1 MRGAKN
7 LRPTQKKKERKKE
20 REKERKEKKARTKK
34 NQINMTAISVEDWQ
48 ENGLLF

>member
-7 LRPTQKKKERKKE
+7 LRPTQKEKKKRKKGE
-20 REKERKEKKARTKK
+20 ESKDKK

-48 ENGLLF
+48 ENGLF

>member
-7 LRPTQKKKERKKE
+7 LRPTQKGKKKKERKKGE
-20 REKERKEKKARTKK
+20 ESKDKK

>member
-7 LRPTQKKKERKKE
+7 LRPTQKEKKKERKKGE
-20 REKERKEKKARTKK
+20 ESKDKK
-34 NQINMTAISVEDWQ
+34 NQINMTAISGEDWQ

>member
-7 LRPTQKKKERKKE
+7 LRPTQKKKKKKRKKGE
-20 REKERKEKKARTKK
+20 ESKDKK

>member
-7 LRPTQKKKERKKE
+7 LRPTQKKKKKRKKGE
-20 REKERKEKKARTKK
+20 ESKDKK

>member
-7 LRPTQKKKERKKE
+7 LRPTQKEKK
-20 REKERKEKKARTKK
+20 KERKEKKARTEKK
-34 NQINMTAISVEDWQ
+34 QINMTAISVEDWQ

>member
-7 LRPTQKKKERKKE
+7 LRPTQKEKKKKRKKE
-20 REKERKEKKARTKK
+20 RRRKQGQKK

>member
-7 LRPTQKKKERKKE
+7 LRPTQKEKKKKERKKGE
-20 REKERKEKKARTKK
+20 ESKDKK